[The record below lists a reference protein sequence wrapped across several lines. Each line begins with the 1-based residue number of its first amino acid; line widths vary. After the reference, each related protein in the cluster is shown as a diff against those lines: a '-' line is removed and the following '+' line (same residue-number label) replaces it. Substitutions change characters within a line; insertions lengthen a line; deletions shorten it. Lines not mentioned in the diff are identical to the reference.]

1 MKTFFIVFLSF
12 IMVTFV
18 SSTSSGESLTA
29 PKLTNNPSLDVIA
42 TNKRPLLSI
51 FNASGGTGK
60 RTYIFQIDT
69 VPDFDSESFIEYKD
83 IPETNE
89 YITEKQIEKKDAL
102 FPLGKTTY
110 YWRARAVDE
119 AANKGPWGE
128 TRFFLDT
135 ASDDTFMN
143 LLRIPV
149 EEVAVSSGQ
158 NPKNII
164 DLDDPGQSTFWLSS
178 PPGDP
183 VQWIAFDFGKRQEV
197 SRIWMLSHP
206 SGKNGWLKNFVW
218 QWSSNNRIWTDIPDA
233 EVQNNDTFRNI
244 IEIEPVSA
252 RYFRLL
258 IRDWYGCAPQ
268 INAII
273 LYSPGIPE
281 IPEPPDDDYVLVIG
295 NQMNGFT
302 FSELAEF
309 VEGLDLNLRT
319 LTIPHYEVSLDVI
332 NKLKNKPLAI
342 ILSGNNADY
351 QNLPMFEYNGVF
363 EIIRQCQIPILGICC
378 GHQLACMAYGY
389 TFARS
394 MGWRDF
400 TSLAS
405 DEQKKLTKITI
416 IKNLPIFQG
425 IPNPFTAPEV
435 HSWAVSPLSLP
446 EDYEI
451 TSESTYIQTIK
462 SKTKF
467 LYGEQFHAEIKT
479 DYNEAMPYLVNFL
492 KMALR
497 RKTGNQ

>member
-1 MKTFFIVFLSF
+1 MKTFFIAFLSF
-12 IMVTFV
+12 IMVMFV
-18 SSTSSGESLTA
+18 SGASSGESLTA

-42 TNKRPLLSI
+42 TNERPLLSI

-69 VPDFDSESFIEYKD
+69 VPDFDSESLIEYKD

-102 FPLGKTTY
+102 SPSGKTRY

-119 AANKGPWGE
+119 AGNKGPWGQ

-135 ASDDTFMN
+135 ASDDAFMD

-149 EEVAVSSGQ
+149 EEVTVSSGQ
-158 NPKNII
+158 NPKNIM

-183 VQWIAFDFGKRQEV
+183 LQWIVFNFGKTQEV
-197 SRIWMLSHP
+197 SRIWMLSAP
-206 SGKNGWLKNFVW
+206 SGKNGRLKDFVW
-218 QWSSNNRIWTDIPDA
+218 QWSNDNRIWTDIPDA
-233 EVQNNDTFRNI
+233 RIQNNDTFRNI

-252 RYFRLL
+252 KYFRLL
-258 IRDWYGCAPQ
+258 IKDWYGYAPQ
-268 INAII
+268 INTII
-273 LYSPGIPE
+273 LYSAGIPE
-281 IPEPPDDDYVLVIG
+281 VPEPPDGDYVLIIG

-302 FSELAEF
+302 FSELAQF
-309 VEGLDLNLRT
+309 VEDLDLNLRT
-319 LTIPHYEVSLDVI
+319 LTVPHYEVSLDMV
-332 NKLKNKPLAI
+332 NKLKNKPVAI
-342 ILSGNNADY
+342 ILSGNNANY

-363 EIIRQCQIPILGICC
+363 EITRQSQIPILGICC

-389 TFARS
+389 TFVRS
-394 MGWRDF
+394 MGWSDI
-400 TSLAS
+400 TSLTL
-405 DEQKKLTKITI
+405 DEHKKMTTITI
-416 IKNLPIFQG
+416 KKDLPIFEG
-425 IPNPFTAPEV
+425 IPNPFTVPEV

-467 LYGEQFHAEIKT
+467 LYGAQFHAEIKI
-479 DYNEAMPYLVNFL
+479 DYNEATPYLVNFL

-497 RKTGNQ
+497 K